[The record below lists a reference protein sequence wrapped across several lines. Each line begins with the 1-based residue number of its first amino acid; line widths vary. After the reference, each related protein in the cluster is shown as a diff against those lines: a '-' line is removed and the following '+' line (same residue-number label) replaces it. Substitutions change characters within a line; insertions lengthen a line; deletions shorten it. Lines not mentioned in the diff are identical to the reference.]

1 MILAPLAA
9 AALVAVSSAK
19 PPARKPGPQ
28 SGPLDYPGGRYEV
41 LIGPPASRGGYT
53 EREVR
58 FPSPIK
64 SAFAANDTVW
74 GHYLVPDEAP
84 ASGAPTILVLP
95 VMAAPN
101 VWIET
106 RFIKRFL
113 KDGFIVLWLEMPYQF
128 HRRPHPS
135 QPSGQVF
142 LARTP
147 KRLAANFRQ
156 SALDARRAL
165 EWLKGRP
172 EVDAGR
178 VGLFG
183 ISLGALVSASVYSVD
198 STPKFAAF
206 MLGGADFSSLLAA
219 SSMTG
224 PFVKKM
230 GMSPE
235 LMAPAWAGLDPLE
248 YKEKNRDKK
257 AVLINASWD
266 AVIPKANALKLKEA
280 FPSSRH
286 RWVPLG
292 HYSAILHL
300 FWIPRSVSREFQEN
314 L

>member
-1 MILAPLAA
+1 M
-9 AALVAVSSAK
+9 
-19 PPARKPGPQ
+19 
-28 SGPLDYPGGRYEV
+28 
-41 LIGPPASRGGYT
+41 
-53 EREVR
+53 R

-147 KRLAANFRQ
+147 SAWRPISANPPWTRG
-156 SALDARRAL
+156 ARWVAQ
-165 EWLKGRP
+165 GRP

-235 LMAPAWAGLDPLE
+235 LMAPAWAVPGSLE
-248 YKEKNRDKK
+248 YKEKNRDKR
-257 AVLINASWD
+257 
-266 AVIPKANALKLKEA
+266 P
-280 FPSSRH
+280 F
-286 RWVPLG
+286 
-292 HYSAILHL
+292 
-300 FWIPRSVSREFQEN
+300 
-314 L
+314 